1 MENKTNNLTSTELKA
16 KLEQFNKELEP
27 LDVKLMPAL
36 NMTISKE
43 EYEKNLVGVLSEL
56 RCGILDDNNNF
67 ITDNDQLSE
76 SFNKIYKSEMI

>member
-27 LDVKLMPAL
+27 LDVKLMAAL

>member
-67 ITDNDQLSE
+67 IKDNDQLSE